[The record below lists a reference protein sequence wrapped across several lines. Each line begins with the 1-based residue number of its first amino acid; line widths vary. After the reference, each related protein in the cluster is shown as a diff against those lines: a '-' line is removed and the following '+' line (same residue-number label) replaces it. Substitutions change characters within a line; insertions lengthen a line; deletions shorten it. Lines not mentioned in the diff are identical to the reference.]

1 MDALSPQLVTNTWL
15 CGNILRVFVKSVVT
29 GKKNWCQHAMQNYQY
44 LYESTACWHQFLFL
58 WEWGGGGGW
67 FVTDSHNRL
76 HWKGQSADSLRF
88 AWWCAFL
95 ELLSLYQDIIFQMCM
110 IAKPNSGQVMM
121 TLQQQRY
128 PICFFILTC

>member
-29 GKKNWCQHAMQNYQY
+29 GKKMMSARHAE
-44 LYESTACWHQFLFL
+44 LPVLV
-58 WEWGGGGGW
+58 WEHCMLTSIFIFVGVGGGGGW

>member
-1 MDALSPQLVTNTWL
+1 MDALSPQLMTNTWL

-29 GKKNWCQHAMQNYQY
+29 GKKIDVSTPCRTTSTCMRALHADINFYF
-44 LYESTACWHQFLFL
+44 C
-58 WEWGGGGGW
+58 GCGGW

-76 HWKGQSADSLRF
+76 HWKGQTAYSLIRF

>member
-1 MDALSPQLVTNTWL
+1 MRFHLSWWQTLSYVEISWEFLLSLLWL
-15 CGNILRVFVKSVVT
+15 
-29 GKKNWCQHAMQNYQY
+29 GKKIDVSTPCRTTSTCMRALHADINFYF
-44 LYESTACWHQFLFL
+44 CGC
-58 WEWGGGGGW
+58 GGGGGW

-76 HWKGQSADSLRF
+76 QWKGQTADSLRF

-95 ELLSLYQDIIFQMCM
+95 KLLSLYQDIIFQMCM

>member
-1 MDALSPQLVTNTWL
+1 MRFHLSWWQTLSYVEISWEFLLSLLWLEKKIDVSMPCRTTSTCMRALHADINFYF
-15 CGNILRVFVKSVVT
+15 CG
-29 GKKNWCQHAMQNYQY
+29 C
-44 LYESTACWHQFLFL
+44 
-58 WEWGGGGGW
+58 GGGGGW

-76 HWKGQSADSLRF
+76 HWKGQTADSLRF

-95 ELLSLYQDIIFQMCM
+95 KLLSLYQDIIFQMCM

-128 PICFFILTC
+128 PIYFFILTC

>member
-1 MDALSPQLVTNTWL
+1 MRFHLSWWQTLGYVEISWEFLLSLLWLEKKIDVSTPCRTTSTCMRAL
-15 CGNILRVFVKSVVT
+15 
-29 GKKNWCQHAMQNYQY
+29 HADINFYFC
-44 LYESTACWHQFLFL
+44 AG
-58 WEWGGGGGW
+58 GGGGGW
-67 FVTDSHNRL
+67 FVTDSYNRL
-76 HWKGQSADSLRF
+76 HWKGQTADSLRF
-88 AWWCAFL
+88 AWWCAFR

>member
-1 MDALSPQLVTNTWL
+1 MRFHLSWWQTLGYEEISWEFLLSLLWLEKKIDVSTPCRTTSTCMRALHADINFYF
-15 CGNILRVFVKSVVT
+15 CG
-29 GKKNWCQHAMQNYQY
+29 G
-44 LYESTACWHQFLFL
+44 
-58 WEWGGGGGW
+58 GGGGGW
-67 FVTDSHNRL
+67 FVTDSHKRL

-121 TLQQQRY
+121 TLQQRRY

>member
-1 MDALSPQLVTNTWL
+1 MRFHLSWWQTLGYVEISWEFLLSLLWL
-15 CGNILRVFVKSVVT
+15 E
-29 GKKNWCQHAMQNYQY
+29 KKWCQHAMQNYQY
-44 LYESTACWHQFLFL
+44 LYESTACWHQFLFFV
-58 WEWGGGGGW
+58 GVGGGGW

-76 HWKGQSADSLRF
+76 LWKGQTADSLRF

>member
-1 MDALSPQLVTNTWL
+1 MRFHLSWWQTLGYVEISWEFLLSLLWL
-15 CGNILRVFVKSVVT
+15 
-29 GKKNWCQHAMQNYQY
+29 GKKKLMSARHAE
-44 LYESTACWHQFLFL
+44 LPVLV
-58 WEWGGGGGW
+58 WEHCMLTSIFIFVGVGRGGGW

>member
-1 MDALSPQLVTNTWL
+1 MRFHLSWWQTLGYVEISWEFLLSLLWLEKKIDVSTPCRTTSTCMRALHADINFYF
-15 CGNILRVFVKSVVT
+15 CGS
-29 GKKNWCQHAMQNYQY
+29 G
-44 LYESTACWHQFLFL
+44 E
-58 WEWGGGGGW
+58 GGGW

>member
-1 MDALSPQLVTNTWL
+1 MRFHLSWWQTLGYVEISWEFLLSLLWL
-15 CGNILRVFVKSVVT
+15 E
-29 GKKNWCQHAMQNYQY
+29 KKNWCQHAMQNYQY

-76 HWKGQSADSLRF
+76 HWKGQNADSLRF

>member
-1 MDALSPQLVTNTWL
+1 MRFHLSWWQTLGYVEISWEFLLSLLWLEKKIDVSTPCRTTSTCMRALHADINFYF
-15 CGNILRVFVKSVVT
+15 CG
-29 GKKNWCQHAMQNYQY
+29 C
-44 LYESTACWHQFLFL
+44 
-58 WEWGGGGGW
+58 GGGGW
-67 FVTDSHNRL
+67 FVTDSHSRL
-76 HWKGQSADSLRF
+76 HWKGQTADSLRF

>member
-1 MDALSPQLVTNTWL
+1 MRFHLSWRQTLGYVEISWEFLLSLLWLEKKIDVSTPCRTTSTCMRALHADINFYF
-15 CGNILRVFVKSVVT
+15 CG
-29 GKKNWCQHAMQNYQY
+29 
-44 LYESTACWHQFLFL
+44 
-58 WEWGGGGGW
+58 GGGGGW

>member
-1 MDALSPQLVTNTWL
+1 MRFHLSWWQTLGYVEISWEFLLSLLWL
-15 CGNILRVFVKSVVT
+15 E
-29 GKKNWCQHAMQNYQY
+29 KKNWCQHAMQNYQY

-58 WEWGGGGGW
+58 WGWGGGGADLLLTHT
-67 FVTDSHNRL
+67 TDFFRKDRL
-76 HWKGQSADSLRF
+76 LIVLRF

-95 ELLSLYQDIIFQMCM
+95 ELLSSYQDIIFQMCM

>member
-1 MDALSPQLVTNTWL
+1 MRFHLSWWQTLGYVEISWEFLLSLLWLEKKLMSARHAELPVLVWEHCMLTS
-15 CGNILRVFVKSVVT
+15 IFIFVGV
-29 GKKNWCQHAMQNYQY
+29 GR
-44 LYESTACWHQFLFL
+44 
-58 WEWGGGGGW
+58 GGGW